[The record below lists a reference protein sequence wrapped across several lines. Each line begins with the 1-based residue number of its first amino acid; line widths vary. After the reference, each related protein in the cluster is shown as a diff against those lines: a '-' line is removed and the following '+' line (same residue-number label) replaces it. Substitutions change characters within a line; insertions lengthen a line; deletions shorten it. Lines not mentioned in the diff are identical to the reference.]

1 MKLTNWLWETKTEK
15 RKIVL
20 VVLVQNNKVLILRRV
35 NEYYMNNAGMWGF
48 PGGGIDKGETPKQA
62 AVRECQEEI
71 GVVPVNLRMLSK
83 NDQFIT
89 FVGELPVKKKI
100 KLDYEEHDDWTLVD
114 TKSMFY
120 YEMIQGMAE
129 TIKNVLNKEKQ

>member
-1 MKLTNWLWETKTEK
+1 MKLTNILWEVKKPK
-15 RKIVL
+15 RKVALIVL
-20 VVLVQNNKVLILRRV
+20 KKNNKVLIAKRV
-35 NEYYMNNAGMWGF
+35 DKPFMNNAGMWGF

>member
-35 NEYYMNNAGMWGF
+35 NKSYMNNAGMWGF